1 MTRITLAVELD
12 STADPV
18 TVTNVA
24 IMQWNAHAPYK
35 TRVKIA
41 DKDGKEVERSK
52 PWAVLA
58 ECSAP
63 SREEA
68 FSGLKGILQ
77 NEPDLAWTHTW
88 PEVHRFL
95 HPSPLGW

>member
-1 MTRITLAVELD
+1 MIRVTLSVELNVMGE
-12 STADPV
+12 SVIV
-18 TVTNVA
+18 TDVE
-24 IMQWNAHAPYK
+24 IKQWNGHAPYK
-35 TRVKIA
+35 THVTRLDA
-41 DKDGKEVERSK
+41 DDNEIERSK